1 MKKTLGVYVV
11 MLFFVLVGCGSKSET
26 TTFSQTPMPG
36 ADTSIVVTHE
46 GDKVTDVSAK
56 VVFNNETMQITDE
69 TIADQMVEA
78 FESTSELKNTK
89 IKYTKK
95 ETVITYDA
103 PAEYV
108 KSGSSYKD
116 AEKSLTEI
124 GFTKK

>member
-1 MKKTLGVYVV
+1 MKKKLGLYLVALV
-11 MLFFVLVGCGSKSET
+11 LVLVGCGAKSET
-26 TTFSQTPMPG
+26 TTFSQTAMPG
-36 ADTSIVVTHE
+36 ADTSIEVTHK

-69 TIADQMVEA
+69 AIADQMAEA
-78 FESTSELKNTK
+78 FESTSELKNAK
-89 IKYTKK
+89 VKYTKE
-95 ETVITYDA
+95 ETIITYDA

-116 AEKSLTEI
+116 AEKSLTEV